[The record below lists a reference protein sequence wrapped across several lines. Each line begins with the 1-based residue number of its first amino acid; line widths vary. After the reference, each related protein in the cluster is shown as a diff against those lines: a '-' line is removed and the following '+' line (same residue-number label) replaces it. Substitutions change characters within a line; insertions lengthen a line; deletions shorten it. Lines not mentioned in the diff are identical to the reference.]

1 MQITRGVARCSLAEV
16 TPRHVLAMTLA
27 TAACSSSPP
36 TTATPPGGAGRDG
49 AGSGSADGD
58 GLDGDAP
65 VLAHGAPLA
74 LAWDDLSLFHADG
87 ERLAVA
93 LDGRVLYEQMKRG
106 PLLRYELSLAGDPLL
121 GEIQRVSA
129 RLRAE
134 RTRYVLRTG
143 IPDEVLIKIHHTD
156 AAGAIVAHRIWERD
170 LGTLA
175 PGDVLADVRQVVRA
189 TANRARA
196 GTGQAIEPAVAGE
209 RWPDV
214 FTPAP

>member
-1 MQITRGVARCSLAEV
+1 
-16 TPRHVLAMTLA
+16 MTLA

-36 TTATPPGGAGRDG
+36 TAATPPGGAG
-49 AGSGSADGD
+49 SGRAAGD

-65 VLAHGAPLA
+65 LLAHGAPLA

-93 LDGRVLYEQMKRG
+93 LDGRVRYEQMSRG

-121 GEIQRVSA
+121 GAIQRVSA

-156 AAGAIVAHRIWERD
+156 EAGAIVAHRIWERD

-209 RWPDV
+209 HWPDV